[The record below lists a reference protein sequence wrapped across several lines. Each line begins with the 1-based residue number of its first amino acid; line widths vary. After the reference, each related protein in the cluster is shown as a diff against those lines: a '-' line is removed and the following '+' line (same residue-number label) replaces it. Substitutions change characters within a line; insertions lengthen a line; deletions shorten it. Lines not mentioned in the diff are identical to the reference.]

1 MNPTT
6 NRRAALQALG
16 ATLAAGGASLLTTP
30 ASAAEGASATLLPQ
44 GAKALAELTQQLA
57 AAPRRRDFKTV
68 PMILND
74 KEQWDHE
81 ALSAIFA
88 YKPDTKQAWDNTDI
102 GGPWLN
108 VMRNS
113 LNAQIWSFEH
123 PDFLVVSATHGPAH
137 FALYDQAMWDKY
149 SLGKLAG
156 KGFEANTNT
165 LIVEHAG
172 AKADPK
178 DYEDP
183 KGVDSPANNSIVGLQ
198 ARGAVFMSCHNAI
211 WEQASKLIE
220 TGVNPDKLSVEAL
233 SAELT
238 NHLVPGVVLTPGA
251 VATLAELQRAG
262 FAYAR

>member
-1 MNPTT
+1 MNVNTD
-6 NRRAALQALG
+6 RRAALQTLG
-16 ATLAAGGASLLTTP
+16 ATLAAGGASLLT
-30 ASAAEGASATLLPQ
+30 AQARAAESPSELPKGAM
-44 GAKALAELTQQLA
+44 ALTELTARLA
-57 AAPRRRDFKTV
+57 SAPRRRDFKTV

-81 ALSAIFA
+81 ALSEILA
-88 YKPDTKQAWDNTDI
+88 YKPDAKQAWDNTDI
-102 GGPWLN
+102 AGSWLN

-113 LNAQIWSFEH
+113 LNAQVWSFRH

-172 AKADPK
+172 AKADPQN
-178 DYEDP
+178 YEDP
-183 KGVDSPANNSIVGLQ
+183 KGVDSPANNSIPALQ
-198 ARGAVFMSCHNAI
+198 KRGAVFLSCHNAI

-220 TGVNPDKLSVEAL
+220 TDVNPDKLSLDAL
-233 SAELT
+233 AAELT
-238 NHLVPGVVLTPGA
+238 NHLAPGVVLTPGA